1 MPSTLEGSD
10 GLARNALGNSRR
22 KVLNYQ
28 EVRKDA
34 LRLLIV
40 DDEEAARY
48 GMRRAL
54 TTFGYN
60 VSEAGSAEAARLLLK
75 QQEPDLL
82 LLDVNLPGM
91 SGLDF
96 LRELK
101 SSNGHGPLVIIVTAH
116 GSERMAVEAV
126 KAGAHDYLSKPF
138 ELDDLRLV
146 IKNAAETVQLRR
158 ENYSLRRRI
167 EVERSQRGALIGNSE
182 AMQRVRAM
190 IEKVSETDATI
201 LVRGESGTG
210 KELVAREIH
219 ERNSVRHNEAF
230 VAVNCAA
237 LPSEL
242 IESELFGHEKG
253 AFTGATGKREG
264 KFEQAD
270 GGTLFLDE
278 IGDMSSN
285 VQAKLLRAL
294 EERTI
299 ERLGGNESIPVDV
312 RIVSATHRPL
322 EQEIAAGNFR
332 ADLFYRLRVVTIEI
346 APLRER
352 REDIPV
358 LAETFLRLATER
370 YELPQRPL
378 SQGALK
384 RLLEYNWPG
393 NVREL
398 KNTIDRAVIMAE
410 GDEVSARDL
419 PDEITAGLV
428 ASAITEDEEGESGA
442 VRVPFTADFREDR
455 REFERR
461 YITRCLEHTQGN
473 VTRAAEILAMHRQ
486 SLQHK
491 LRQLGLGRRYV
502 SVGAET
508 PDNSGVADS
517 PQSKTE

>member
-1 MPSTLEGSD
+1 
-10 GLARNALGNSRR
+10 
-22 KVLNYQ
+22 
-28 EVRKDA
+28 VRKEA

-40 DDEEAARY
+40 DDEEASRY

-54 TTFGYN
+54 STFGYN
-60 VSEAGSAEAARLLLK
+60 ISEAGSAEAARALIK
-75 QQEPDLL
+75 QQAFDLL
-82 LLDVNLPGM
+82 LLDVNLPGL
-91 SGLDF
+91 SGLEF
-96 LRELK
+96 LREIQNT
-101 SSNGHGPLVIIVTAH
+101 NGNAPLVIIITAH

-126 KAGAHDYLSKPF
+126 KGGAYDYLSKPF

-146 IKNAAETVQLRR
+146 IKNAAETIELRR

-167 EVERSQRGALIGNSE
+167 EVERTQRGSLIGNSQ
-182 AMQRVRAM
+182 AMQRVRGM
-190 IEKVSETDATI
+190 IEKVAETDATV

-219 ERNSVRHNEAF
+219 ERNSVRRSGAF

-253 AFTGATGKREG
+253 AFTGAAGRRQG
-264 KFEQAD
+264 KFEQAN

-278 IGDMSSN
+278 IGDMSAN

-294 EERTI
+294 EERRI
-299 ERLGGNESIPVDV
+299 ERLGSNDSIPVDV
-312 RIVSATHRPL
+312 RIVSATHRAL
-322 EQEIAAGNFR
+322 EQEISAGNFR
-332 ADLFYRLRVVTIEI
+332 ADLFYRLQVVTIDI

-352 REDIPV
+352 REDIPL
-358 LAETFLRLATER
+358 LAETFMRSAAEK
-370 YELPQRPL
+370 YELPLRPIGQ
-378 SQGALK
+378 SALR

-398 KNTIDRAVIMAE
+398 KNTIDRAIILAE
-410 GDEVSARDL
+410 GDELSARDL
-419 PDEITAGLV
+419 PDEVTAGLV
-428 ASAITEDEEGESGA
+428 NQSEQSDTDNGGL
-442 VRVPFTADFREDR
+442 RVPFTADFREDR

-473 VTRAAEILAMHRQ
+473 VTRAAEILGMHRQ

-502 SVGAET
+502 SVGAD
-508 PDNSGVADS
+508 PQDKSDN
-517 PQSKTE
+517 

>member
-1 MPSTLEGSD
+1 M
-10 GLARNALGNSRR
+10 
-22 KVLNYQ
+22 
-28 EVRKDA
+28 
-34 LRLLIV
+34 IV

-54 TTFGYN
+54 TTLGYN
-60 VSEAGSAEAARLLLK
+60 ITEANSAEAARALLK
-75 QQEPDLL
+75 QNEADLL
-82 LLDVNLPGM
+82 LLDVNLPGL

-101 SSNGHGPLVIIVTAH
+101 SANGNGPLVIIVTAH

-126 KAGAHDYLSKPF
+126 KAGAYDYLSKPF
-138 ELDDLRLV
+138 EVDDLRLV
-146 IKNAAETVQLRR
+146 VKNAAETLQLRR

-182 AMQRVRAM
+182 SMQRVRSM
-190 IEKVSETDATI
+190 IEKVAETDATV

-210 KELVAREIH
+210 KELVARELH
-219 ERNSVRHNEAF
+219 ERNSVRRNGSF

-253 AFTGATGKREG
+253 AFTGAAARREG

-294 EERTI
+294 EERRI
-299 ERLGGNESIPVDV
+299 ERLGANESIPVDV

-322 EQEIAAGNFR
+322 EQEITNGNFR
-332 ADLFYRLRVVTIEI
+332 ADLFYRLRVLTIDI
-346 APLRER
+346 PPLRER
-352 REDIPV
+352 REDIPL
-358 LAETFLRLATER
+358 LADTFVRLAADRYDLPER
-370 YELPQRPL
+370 GL
-378 SQGALK
+378 SQGTLK

-398 KNTIDRAVIMAE
+398 RNTIDRAVIMAE
-410 GDEVSARDL
+410 GDEITPRDL
-419 PDEITAGLV
+419 PDEITAGMPLSTG
-428 ASAITEDEEGESGA
+428 AEGGEENDGL
-442 VRVPFTADFREDR
+442 RVPFTADFREDR

-461 YITRCLEHTQGN
+461 YISRCLEHTHGN
-473 VTRAAEILAMHRQ
+473 VTRAAEILDMHRQ

-502 SVGAET
+502 SVGGDAQ
-508 PDNSGVADS
+508 DS
-517 PQSKTE
+517 PDS

>member
-1 MPSTLEGSD
+1 M
-10 GLARNALGNSRR
+10 
-22 KVLNYQ
+22 
-28 EVRKDA
+28 
-34 LRLLIV
+34 IV

-54 TTFGYN
+54 STLGYN
-60 VSEAGSAEAARLLLK
+60 ITEAGSAEAARALLK
-75 QQEPDLL
+75 QNEPDLL

-101 SSNGHGPLVIIVTAH
+101 SSNGNGPLVIIVTAH

-167 EVERSQRGALIGNSE
+167 EVERSQRGALIGNSD
-182 AMQRVRAM
+182 AMQKVRAM
-190 IEKVSETDATI
+190 IDKVAETDATV

-210 KELVAREIH
+210 KELVARELH
-219 ERNSVRHNEAF
+219 ERNSVRRNASF

-253 AFTGATGKREG
+253 AFTGAAARREG

-270 GGTLFLDE
+270 SGTLFLDE

-294 EERTI
+294 EERRI

-322 EQEIAAGNFR
+322 EQEITNGNFR
-332 ADLFYRLRVVTIEI
+332 ADLFYRLRVVTVEI
-346 APLRER
+346 APLRDR
-352 REDIPV
+352 REDIPL
-358 LAETFLRLATER
+358 LAETFMRLAAER
-370 YELPQRPL
+370 YELPQRSL
-378 SQGALK
+378 SQAALR

-398 KNTIDRAVIMAE
+398 KNTIDRAVIMAD
-410 GDEVSARDL
+410 GDEVAQKDL
-419 PDEITAGLV
+419 PDEITAGIPKGNIV
-428 ASAITEDEEGESGA
+428 EGESETDG
-442 VRVPFTADFREDR
+442 VQVPFTADFREDR

-461 YITRCLEHTQGN
+461 YITRCLEYTQGN
-473 VTRAAEILAMHRQ
+473 VTRAAEILDMHRQ

-502 SVGAET
+502 SVNEAQ
-508 PDNSGVADS
+508 DNADS
-517 PQSKTE
+517 

>member
-1 MPSTLEGSD
+1 M
-10 GLARNALGNSRR
+10 
-22 KVLNYQ
+22 
-28 EVRKDA
+28 
-34 LRLLIV
+34 RLLIV
-40 DDEEAARY
+40 DDEEASRY

-60 VSEAGSAEAARLLLK
+60 VSEADSAEAARALLR
-75 QQEPDLL
+75 QQPADLM

-96 LRELK
+96 LRELQTPETA
-101 SSNGHGPLVIIVTAH
+101 NGNAPLVIIITAH

-126 KAGAHDYLSKPF
+126 KAGAYDYLSKPF

-146 IKNAAETVQLRR
+146 VKNAAETIQLRR
-158 ENYSLRRRI
+158 ENVSLRHRI
-167 EVERSQRGALIGNSE
+167 EVERSQRGALIGNS
-182 AMQRVRAM
+182 AGMQRVRAM
-190 IEKVSETDATI
+190 IEKVAETDATV

-210 KELVAREIH
+210 KELVARELH
-219 ERNSVRHNEAF
+219 ERNSARSSGAF

-253 AFTGATGKREG
+253 AFTGAAVRRQG
-264 KFEQAD
+264 KFEQAN

-294 EERTI
+294 EERRI
-299 ERLGGNESIPVDV
+299 ERLGSNESIPVDV

-322 EQEIAAGNFR
+322 EQEIEKGNFR
-332 ADLFYRLRVVTIEI
+332 ADLFYRLRVVTIDI
-346 APLRER
+346 PPLRER
-352 REDIPV
+352 REDIP
-358 LAETFLRLATER
+358 LLSEQFTRTAADRYGLPLRQIA
-370 YELPQRPL
+370 Q
-378 SQGALK
+378 SALR
-384 RLLEYNWPG
+384 RLVDYDWPG

-398 KNTIDRAVIMAE
+398 KNTIDRAAIMAE
-410 GDEVSARDL
+410 GEELRAEDL
-419 PDEITAGLV
+419 PDEITPGMQTARGKDEPSSGDGL
-428 ASAITEDEEGESGA
+428 S
-442 VRVPFTADFREDR
+442 VPFTADFREDR

-461 YITRCLEHTQGN
+461 YISRCLEHTQGN
-473 VTRAAEILAMHRQ
+473 VTRAAEILGMHRQ

-502 SVGAET
+502 SVDSET
-508 PDNSGVADS
+508 PENAD
-517 PQSKTE
+517 E

>member
-1 MPSTLEGSD
+1 M
-10 GLARNALGNSRR
+10 
-22 KVLNYQ
+22 
-28 EVRKDA
+28 
-34 LRLLIV
+34 IV

-54 TTFGYN
+54 STFGYN
-60 VSEAGSAEAARLLLK
+60 ITEAGSAEAARALLK
-75 QQEPDLL
+75 QQQPDLL

-91 SGLDF
+91 SGLEF

-101 SSNGHGPLVIIVTAH
+101 SENGNGPLVIIVTAH
-116 GSERMAVEAV
+116 GSERLAVEAV
-126 KAGAHDYLSKPF
+126 KTGAYDYLSKPF
-138 ELDDLRLV
+138 ELEDLRLV
-146 IKNAAETVQLRR
+146 VKNAAETLQLRR
-158 ENYSLRRRI
+158 ENFSLRRRI

-190 IEKVSETDATI
+190 IEKVSETDATV

-219 ERNSVRHNEAF
+219 ERNSVRRNGSF

-253 AFTGATGKREG
+253 AFTGAAAKREG

-294 EERTI
+294 EERRI

-322 EQEIAAGNFR
+322 EQEIANGNFR
-332 ADLFYRLRVVTIEI
+332 ADLFYRLRVVTIDI

-352 REDIPV
+352 REDIPL
-358 LAETFLRLATER
+358 LADTFLRFASER
-370 YELPQRPL
+370 YELPQRSL

-384 RLLEYNWPG
+384 RLVEYNWPG

-410 GDEVSARDL
+410 GEEISVRDL
-419 PDEITAGLV
+419 PDEITAGIPTTGK
-428 ASAITEDEEGESGA
+428 AEEDGETDG

-461 YITRCLEHTQGN
+461 YITRCLEYTQGN
-473 VTRAAEILAMHRQ
+473 VTRAAEILDMHRQ

-502 SVGAET
+502 SVGGET
-508 PDNSGVADS
+508 QENRDN
-517 PQSKTE
+517 

>member
-1 MPSTLEGSD
+1 M
-10 GLARNALGNSRR
+10 
-22 KVLNYQ
+22 
-28 EVRKDA
+28 
-34 LRLLIV
+34 IV

-54 TTFGYN
+54 TTLGYN
-60 VSEAGSAEAARLLLK
+60 ITEAGSAETARALLK
-75 QQEPDLL
+75 QHEPDLL

-96 LRELK
+96 LRELQ
-101 SSNGHGPLVIIVTAH
+101 SGNGNAPLVIIVTAH

-138 ELDDLRLV
+138 EVDDLRLV
-146 IKNAAETVQLRR
+146 IKNAAETLQLRR

-167 EVERSQRGALIGNSE
+167 EVERTQRGALIGNSE
-182 AMQRVRAM
+182 AMQRVRSM
-190 IEKVSETDATI
+190 IEKVAETDATV

-210 KELVAREIH
+210 KELVARELH
-219 ERNSVRHNEAF
+219 ERNSMRRNGSF

-253 AFTGATGKREG
+253 AFTGAAARREG

-270 GGTLFLDE
+270 AGTLFLDE

-294 EERTI
+294 EERRI
-299 ERLGGNESIPVDV
+299 ERLGANESIPVDV

-322 EQEIAAGNFR
+322 EQEITNGNFR
-332 ADLFYRLRVVTIEI
+332 ADLFYRLRVVTVDIP
-346 APLRER
+346 PLRER
-352 REDIPV
+352 REDIP
-358 LAETFLRLATER
+358 LLIETFVRVAAER
-370 YELPQRPL
+370 YDLPERNL
-378 SQGALK
+378 SQGTLK

-410 GDEVSARDL
+410 GDEITPRDL
-419 PDEITAGLV
+419 PDEITAGTPMS
-428 ASAITEDEEGESGA
+428 ASGEGEETDGL
-442 VRVPFTADFREDR
+442 RVPFTADFREDR

-461 YITRCLEHTQGN
+461 YITRCLEHTNGN
-473 VTRAAEILAMHRQ
+473 VTRAAEILDMHRQ

-502 SVGAET
+502 TVAGDA
-508 PDNSGVADS
+508 PDNTDI
-517 PQSKTE
+517 

>member
-1 MPSTLEGSD
+1 
-10 GLARNALGNSRR
+10 
-22 KVLNYQ
+22 
-28 EVRKDA
+28 VRKDA

-54 TTFGYN
+54 STFGLN
-60 VSEAGSAEAARLLLK
+60 VSEADSAEAARALIK
-75 QQEPDLL
+75 QHEPDLM
-82 LLDVNLPGM
+82 LLDVNLPGI

-101 SSNGHGPLVIIVTAH
+101 EANGSSPLVIIITAH

-126 KAGAHDYLSKPF
+126 KAGAYDYLSKPF

-146 IKNAAETVQLRR
+146 VKNAAENIQLKR
-158 ENYSLRRRI
+158 ENVSLRRRI
-167 EVERSQRGALIGNSE
+167 EIERSARGALIGNS
-182 AMQRVRAM
+182 QGLQKVRAM
-190 IEKVSETDATI
+190 IEKVAETDATV

-219 ERNSVRHNEAF
+219 ERNSARRNGAF

-253 AFTGATGKREG
+253 AFTGAAARRQG

-278 IGDMSSN
+278 IGDMSAN

-294 EERTI
+294 EERRI
-299 ERLGGNESIPVDV
+299 ERLGSNESIPVDV

-322 EQEIAAGNFR
+322 EQEITNGNFR
-332 ADLFYRLRVVTIEI
+332 ADLFYRLRVVTIDI
-346 APLRER
+346 PPLRER
-352 REDIPV
+352 REDIPL
-358 LAETFLRLATER
+358 LAEGFARAASER
-370 YELPQRPL
+370 YDLPLRQI
-378 SQGALK
+378 SQGALR
-384 RLLEYNWPG
+384 RLLDYDWPG

-398 KNTIDRAVIMAE
+398 KNTIERAAIMADGQE
-410 GDEVSARDL
+410 LSADDL
-419 PDEITAGLV
+419 PDEITPSIGKVKVDQTDDDGL
-428 ASAITEDEEGESGA
+428 S
-442 VRVPFTADFREDR
+442 VPFTAEFREDR
-455 REFERR
+455 KEFERR

-473 VTRAAEILAMHRQ
+473 VTRAAEILGMHRQ

-502 SVGAET
+502 SVGSDAQ
-508 PDNSGVADS
+508 DNSDS
-517 PQSKTE
+517 

>member
-1 MPSTLEGSD
+1 M
-10 GLARNALGNSRR
+10 
-22 KVLNYQ
+22 
-28 EVRKDA
+28 
-34 LRLLIV
+34 IV

-54 TTFGYN
+54 STFGYN
-60 VSEAGSAEAARLLLK
+60 ITEAGTAEAARALIK
-75 QQEPDLL
+75 QQQPDLL

-91 SGLDF
+91 SGLEF

-101 SSNGHGPLVIIVTAH
+101 SENGNGPLVIIVTAH
-116 GSERMAVEAV
+116 GSERLAVEAV
-126 KAGAHDYLSKPF
+126 KTGAYDYLSKPF
-138 ELDDLRLV
+138 ELEDLRLV
-146 IKNAAETVQLRR
+146 VKNAAETLQLRR
-158 ENYSLRRRI
+158 ENFSLRRRI

-190 IEKVSETDATI
+190 IEKVSETDATV

-219 ERNSVRHNEAF
+219 ERNSVRRNGSF

-253 AFTGATGKREG
+253 AFTGAAAKREG

-294 EERTI
+294 EERRI

-322 EQEIAAGNFR
+322 EQEITNGNFR
-332 ADLFYRLRVVTIEI
+332 ADLFYRLRVVTIDI

-352 REDIPV
+352 REDIPM
-358 LAETFLRLATER
+358 LTDTFLRFAVER
-370 YELPQRPL
+370 YELPQRSL

-384 RLLEYNWPG
+384 RLVEYNWPG

-410 GDEVSARDL
+410 GEEIAVRDL
-419 PDEITAGLV
+419 PDEITAGIPTSTK
-428 ASAITEDEEGESGA
+428 AEEEGEGDG

-473 VTRAAEILAMHRQ
+473 VTRAAEILDMHRQ

-502 SVGAET
+502 SVGGET
-508 PDNSGVADS
+508 QENRDN
-517 PQSKTE
+517 

>member
-1 MPSTLEGSD
+1 
-10 GLARNALGNSRR
+10 
-22 KVLNYQ
+22 
-28 EVRKDA
+28 

-54 TTFGYN
+54 STFGYN
-60 VSEAGSAEAARLLLK
+60 VSEADSAEAARALVK
-75 QQEPDLL
+75 QQEPDLM

-91 SGLDF
+91 GGLDF

-101 SSNGHGPLVIIVTAH
+101 VSNGNGPLVIIITAH

-126 KAGAHDYLSKPF
+126 KSGAYDYLSKPF

-146 IKNAAETVQLRR
+146 IKNAAETIQLRR
-158 ENYSLRRRI
+158 ENVSLRRRI

-182 AMQRVRAM
+182 GMQRVRAM
-190 IEKVSETDATI
+190 IEKVAETDATV

-219 ERNSVRHNEAF
+219 ERNSARHDGAF

-242 IESELFGHEKG
+242 IESELFGHERG
-253 AFTGATGKREG
+253 AFTGAAARRLG
-264 KFEQAD
+264 KFEQAN

-278 IGDMSSN
+278 IGDMSAK

-294 EERTI
+294 EERRI

-322 EQEIAAGNFR
+322 EQEIVAGNFR

-346 APLRER
+346 PPLRQR
-352 REDIPV
+352 REDIPL
-358 LAETFLRLATER
+358 LAETFARAAAER
-370 YELPQRPL
+370 YELPQRPIGQSVL
-378 SQGALK
+378 R
-384 RLLEYNWPG
+384 RLVEYNWPG

-398 KNTIDRAVIMAE
+398 KNTMDRAAIMAD
-410 GDEVSARDL
+410 GDELAARDL
-419 PDEITAGLV
+419 PSEVTGGIQLGSPDATDNDDGGLK
-428 ASAITEDEEGESGA
+428 
-442 VRVPFTADFREDR
+442 VPFTADFRDDR

-473 VTRAAEILAMHRQ
+473 VTRAAEILGMHRQ

-502 SVGAET
+502 SVSKK
-508 PDNSGVADS
+508 PQDNSDD
-517 PQSKTE
+517 

>member
-1 MPSTLEGSD
+1 M
-10 GLARNALGNSRR
+10 
-22 KVLNYQ
+22 
-28 EVRKDA
+28 
-34 LRLLIV
+34 
-40 DDEEAARY
+40 DDEEASRY

-54 TTFGYN
+54 TTFGYS
-60 VSEAGSAEAARLLLK
+60 VSEADSAEAARILIK
-75 QQEPDLL
+75 QQEPDLM

-96 LRELK
+96 LRELQDPTV
-101 SSNGHGPLVIIVTAH
+101 SNGTRTPPLVIIITAH

-126 KAGAHDYLSKPF
+126 KSGAYDYLSKPF

-146 IKNAAETVQLRR
+146 IKNAAETIQLRR
-158 ENYSLRRRI
+158 ENVSLRRRI

-182 AMQRVRAM
+182 GMQRVRSI
-190 IEKVSETDATI
+190 IEKVAETDATV

-210 KELVAREIH
+210 KELVAREVH
-219 ERNSVRHNEAF
+219 ERNSVRSQGPF

-253 AFTGATGKREG
+253 AFTGAAARRQG

-278 IGDMSSN
+278 IGDMSAN

-294 EERTI
+294 EERRI

-332 ADLFYRLRVVTIEI
+332 ADLFYRLRVVTIDI
-346 APLRER
+346 PPLRER

-358 LAETFLRLATER
+358 LAETFTRAAAER
-370 YELPQRPL
+370 YGLPLRQVAQ
-378 SQGALK
+378 SALR
-384 RLLEYNWPG
+384 RLVEYEWPG

-398 KNTIDRAVIMAE
+398 KNTIDRAAIMADGE
-410 GDEVSARDL
+410 ELRSQDL
-419 PDEITAGLV
+419 PDEITTGQGKEIVNNAG
-428 ASAITEDEEGESGA
+428 STEDGLA
-442 VRVPFTADFREDR
+442 VPFTADFREDR

-461 YITRCLEHTQGN
+461 YISRCLEHTQGN
-473 VTRAAEILAMHRQ
+473 VTKAAEILGMHRQ

-502 SVGAET
+502 SVANDT
-508 PDNSGVADS
+508 PDNSD
-517 PQSKTE
+517 E

>member
-1 MPSTLEGSD
+1 M
-10 GLARNALGNSRR
+10 
-22 KVLNYQ
+22 
-28 EVRKDA
+28 
-34 LRLLIV
+34 IV

-54 TTFGYN
+54 STLGYN
-60 VSEAGSAEAARLLLK
+60 ITEAGSAEAARALLK
-75 QQEPDLL
+75 QTEPDLL

-101 SSNGHGPLVIIVTAH
+101 SLNGNGPLVIIVTAH

-126 KAGAHDYLSKPF
+126 KAGAYDYLSKPF

-146 IKNAAETVQLRR
+146 IKNAAETIQLRR

-182 AMQRVRAM
+182 AMQKVRAM
-190 IEKVSETDATI
+190 IEKVSETDATV

-210 KELVAREIH
+210 KELVARELH
-219 ERNSVRHNEAF
+219 ERNSARRNASF

-253 AFTGATGKREG
+253 AFTGAAARREG

-270 GGTLFLDE
+270 NGTLFLDE

-294 EERTI
+294 EERRI
-299 ERLGGNESIPVDV
+299 ERLGANESIPVDV

-322 EQEIAAGNFR
+322 EQEITNGNFR
-332 ADLFYRLRVVTIEI
+332 ADLFYRLRVVTVEI

-352 REDIPV
+352 REDIPL
-358 LAETFLRLATER
+358 LAETFVRLAGER
-370 YELPQRPL
+370 YELPQRSL
-378 SQGALK
+378 SQATLR
-384 RLLEYNWPG
+384 RLVEYNWPG

-410 GDEVSARDL
+410 GDEIAPKDL
-419 PDEITAGLV
+419 PDEITAGMSKNGIV
-428 ASAITEDEEGESGA
+428 EGDSETDGLQ
-442 VRVPFTADFREDR
+442 VPFTADFREDR

-461 YITRCLEHTQGN
+461 YITRCLEYTQGN
-473 VTRAAEILAMHRQ
+473 VTRAAEILDMHRQ

-502 SVGAET
+502 SVGGEVQDN
-508 PDNSGVADS
+508 PDS
-517 PQSKTE
+517 